1 MGKMSWQ
8 LRGWLV
14 VGLVL
19 GCFSAGLTTARV
31 AGVSSQT
38 VERARGPAADVAS
51 LFTVNVSGESSGV
64 VIDAVAGDRRQS
76 LLVPVVEIDTVSNV
90 GLLILAVI
98 LAFAGMSLL
107 RR

>member
-1 MGKMSWQ
+1 MDNTSWQ

-19 GCFSAGLTTARV
+19 GCFSASLATARG
-31 AGVSSQT
+31 AGVSSQAA
-38 VERARGPAADVAS
+38 EPAQGSSGVAS
-51 LFTVNVSGESSGV
+51 LFTVNVSGDRSGFAT
-64 VIDAVAGDRRQS
+64 DTSAAVWREG